1 MSYNFEEEK
10 NRIREDLKARGY
22 VNKKITYQ
30 EFLELYEP
38 YKQEMSEKEFAEI
51 IGLTRSN
58 WINIR
63 YRGYKTTMLK
73 TQPISEERK
82 QEIQEELEKKGYKNR
97 TITYQEFLKLHEL
110 YINEMREREF
120 AVLLGIN
127 LSHLY
132 SMKNKGKR
140 TVILKSQ
147 RIPKERQQEV
157 QEELKKQGYGDRVI
171 TYQEFLELYEPYKNE
186 IVERDFAEL
195 LGINCSYLNSMKN
208 RGNRAVIL
216 KSQQISKERLQEV
229 QKELK
234 EKGYEDRTITYQEF
248 LELYEPYKN
257 EIVERDFA
265 EILGLSDWSWNNLRN
280 NKIMKTKIL
289 KKKTQTVLEERK
301 QKIQKELKE
310 QGYENRAIT
319 YQEFLELYEPYKNEI
334 VERDFAEILGI
345 SYINWYHLGSNRTIK
360 TKIQIKQPVSEE
372 VKQEIQEKLKEQ
384 GYENRAITYQK
395 FLKLYEPYKNE
406 MAERDFAEIL
416 GINYGNLGNI
426 RHKGNRAKILKT
438 KTQSVPEDI
447 KQKIQEKLK
456 KKGYEDKAITYQE
469 FLELYEPYKNEIVE
483 RDFAEILGISH
494 TNWYYLRNSKII
506 STKILK
512 TQPVSEELKQEIQ
525 ERLKQ
530 QGYENRTIT
539 YQEFLKLYEQYKNE
553 MAERDFAEMLGINHK
568 NWHKLGTN
576 RIVKIKILK
585 TKQQLVSEERRQ
597 EIQEKLKQ
605 QGYEDREITCQEF
618 LKLYEPYKSEMV
630 KRDFAAILGI
640 NQGNWYMLR
649 SKRTIKTM
657 ILKTSQKTQP
667 VSEERRKKIQE
678 EIKKQGY
685 EDRVITYQE
694 FLELYEPYK
703 NEMNENDFAE
713 TLGITYPSLNTSRK
727 GQAGVK
733 INLNY
738 RVQERIKY
746 LMREPRVYT
755 KEEIEQLGTQYGIS
769 VEEVMGIFFRYDNM
783 FEVLKTKGKI
793 FIGTTKIDDNFMS
806 KYGEEL
812 SNIAHSYSRR
822 MGCKLLR
829 SVFYAEDIAQE
840 TLINTIEHCGAY
852 VINLEEQAEE
862 ILIRVIKASIKY
874 KYLQHLRVRRTVS
887 LDENFGEKGT
897 LTRYEKIS
905 TGENIQEE
913 VEEKEDIEVYVD
925 EQSTPIGVMQEC
937 ILKGMDRRQAIEFCM
952 KRFKL
957 TQKELLDEMTRYL
970 EQKKKIRTD
979 KDGNVYLGDD
989 R

>member
-1 MSYNFEEEK
+1 
-10 NRIREDLKARGY
+10 
-22 VNKKITYQ
+22 
-30 EFLELYEP
+30 
-38 YKQEMSEKEFAEI
+38 
-51 IGLTRSN
+51 
-58 WINIR
+58 
-63 YRGYKTTMLK
+63 
-73 TQPISEERK
+73 
-82 QEIQEELEKKGYKNR
+82 
-97 TITYQEFLKLHEL
+97 
-110 YINEMREREF
+110 
-120 AVLLGIN
+120 
-127 LSHLY
+127 
-132 SMKNKGKR
+132 
-140 TVILKSQ
+140 
-147 RIPKERQQEV
+147 
-157 QEELKKQGYGDRVI
+157 
-171 TYQEFLELYEPYKNE
+171 
-186 IVERDFAEL
+186 
-195 LGINCSYLNSMKN
+195 
-208 RGNRAVIL
+208 
-216 KSQQISKERLQEV
+216 
-229 QKELK
+229 
-234 EKGYEDRTITYQEF
+234 
-248 LELYEPYKN
+248 
-257 EIVERDFA
+257 
-265 EILGLSDWSWNNLRN
+265 
-280 NKIMKTKIL
+280 
-289 KKKTQTVLEERK
+289 
-301 QKIQKELKE
+301 
-310 QGYENRAIT
+310 
-319 YQEFLELYEPYKNEI
+319 
-334 VERDFAEILGI
+334 
-345 SYINWYHLGSNRTIK
+345 
-360 TKIQIKQPVSEE
+360 
-372 VKQEIQEKLKEQ
+372 
-384 GYENRAITYQK
+384 
-395 FLKLYEPYKNE
+395 
-406 MAERDFAEIL
+406 
-416 GINYGNLGNI
+416 
-426 RHKGNRAKILKT
+426 
-438 KTQSVPEDI
+438 
-447 KQKIQEKLK
+447 
-456 KKGYEDKAITYQE
+456 
-469 FLELYEPYKNEIVE
+469 
-483 RDFAEILGISH
+483 
-494 TNWYYLRNSKII
+494 
-506 STKILK
+506 
-512 TQPVSEELKQEIQ
+512 
-525 ERLKQ
+525 
-530 QGYENRTIT
+530 
-539 YQEFLKLYEQYKNE
+539 
-553 MAERDFAEMLGINHK
+553 
-568 NWHKLGTN
+568 
-576 RIVKIKILK
+576 
-585 TKQQLVSEERRQ
+585 
-597 EIQEKLKQ
+597 
-605 QGYEDREITCQEF
+605 
-618 LKLYEPYKSEMV
+618 MV

>member
-1 MSYNFEEEK
+1 
-10 NRIREDLKARGY
+10 
-22 VNKKITYQ
+22 
-30 EFLELYEP
+30 
-38 YKQEMSEKEFAEI
+38 
-51 IGLTRSN
+51 
-58 WINIR
+58 
-63 YRGYKTTMLK
+63 
-73 TQPISEERK
+73 
-82 QEIQEELEKKGYKNR
+82 
-97 TITYQEFLKLHEL
+97 
-110 YINEMREREF
+110 
-120 AVLLGIN
+120 
-127 LSHLY
+127 
-132 SMKNKGKR
+132 
-140 TVILKSQ
+140 
-147 RIPKERQQEV
+147 
-157 QEELKKQGYGDRVI
+157 
-171 TYQEFLELYEPYKNE
+171 
-186 IVERDFAEL
+186 
-195 LGINCSYLNSMKN
+195 
-208 RGNRAVIL
+208 
-216 KSQQISKERLQEV
+216 
-229 QKELK
+229 
-234 EKGYEDRTITYQEF
+234 
-248 LELYEPYKN
+248 
-257 EIVERDFA
+257 
-265 EILGLSDWSWNNLRN
+265 
-280 NKIMKTKIL
+280 
-289 KKKTQTVLEERK
+289 
-301 QKIQKELKE
+301 
-310 QGYENRAIT
+310 
-319 YQEFLELYEPYKNEI
+319 
-334 VERDFAEILGI
+334 
-345 SYINWYHLGSNRTIK
+345 
-360 TKIQIKQPVSEE
+360 
-372 VKQEIQEKLKEQ
+372 
-384 GYENRAITYQK
+384 
-395 FLKLYEPYKNE
+395 

-512 TQPVSEELKQEIQ
+512 TQPVSEEVKQEIQ

-585 TKQQLVSEERRQ
+585 TKQQL
-597 EIQEKLKQ
+597 
-605 QGYEDREITCQEF
+605 
-618 LKLYEPYKSEMV
+618 
-630 KRDFAAILGI
+630 
-640 NQGNWYMLR
+640 
-649 SKRTIKTM
+649 
-657 ILKTSQKTQP
+657 

>member
-1 MSYNFEEEK
+1 
-10 NRIREDLKARGY
+10 
-22 VNKKITYQ
+22 
-30 EFLELYEP
+30 
-38 YKQEMSEKEFAEI
+38 
-51 IGLTRSN
+51 
-58 WINIR
+58 
-63 YRGYKTTMLK
+63 
-73 TQPISEERK
+73 
-82 QEIQEELEKKGYKNR
+82 
-97 TITYQEFLKLHEL
+97 
-110 YINEMREREF
+110 
-120 AVLLGIN
+120 
-127 LSHLY
+127 
-132 SMKNKGKR
+132 
-140 TVILKSQ
+140 
-147 RIPKERQQEV
+147 
-157 QEELKKQGYGDRVI
+157 
-171 TYQEFLELYEPYKNE
+171 
-186 IVERDFAEL
+186 
-195 LGINCSYLNSMKN
+195 MKN

-456 KKGYEDKAITYQE
+456 KKGYEDKA
-469 FLELYEPYKNEIVE
+469 
-483 RDFAEILGISH
+483 
-494 TNWYYLRNSKII
+494 
-506 STKILK
+506 
-512 TQPVSEELKQEIQ
+512 
-525 ERLKQ
+525 
-530 QGYENRTIT
+530 IT

>member
-512 TQPVSEELKQEIQ
+512 TQPVSEEVKQEIQ

-585 TKQQLVSEERRQ
+585 TKQQL
-597 EIQEKLKQ
+597 
-605 QGYEDREITCQEF
+605 
-618 LKLYEPYKSEMV
+618 
-630 KRDFAAILGI
+630 
-640 NQGNWYMLR
+640 
-649 SKRTIKTM
+649 
-657 ILKTSQKTQP
+657 

>member
-157 QEELKKQGYGDRVI
+157 QEELKKQGYGDRV
-171 TYQEFLELYEPYKNE
+171 
-186 IVERDFAEL
+186 
-195 LGINCSYLNSMKN
+195 
-208 RGNRAVIL
+208 
-216 KSQQISKERLQEV
+216 
-229 QKELK
+229 
-234 EKGYEDRTITYQEF
+234 
-248 LELYEPYKN
+248 
-257 EIVERDFA
+257 
-265 EILGLSDWSWNNLRN
+265 
-280 NKIMKTKIL
+280 
-289 KKKTQTVLEERK
+289 
-301 QKIQKELKE
+301 
-310 QGYENRAIT
+310 IT

-512 TQPVSEELKQEIQ
+512 TQPVSEEVKQEIQ

>member
-186 IVERDFAEL
+186 IVERDFAE
-195 LGINCSYLNSMKN
+195 
-208 RGNRAVIL
+208 
-216 KSQQISKERLQEV
+216 
-229 QKELK
+229 
-234 EKGYEDRTITYQEF
+234 
-248 LELYEPYKN
+248 
-257 EIVERDFA
+257 
-265 EILGLSDWSWNNLRN
+265 ILGLSDWSWNNLRN

-345 SYINWYHLGSNRTIK
+345 S
-360 TKIQIKQPVSEE
+360 
-372 VKQEIQEKLKEQ
+372 
-384 GYENRAITYQK
+384 
-395 FLKLYEPYKNE
+395 
-406 MAERDFAEIL
+406 
-416 GINYGNLGNI
+416 
-426 RHKGNRAKILKT
+426 
-438 KTQSVPEDI
+438 
-447 KQKIQEKLK
+447 
-456 KKGYEDKAITYQE
+456 
-469 FLELYEPYKNEIVE
+469 
-483 RDFAEILGISH
+483 H

-512 TQPVSEELKQEIQ
+512 TQPVSEEVKQEIQ